1 MDYSQR
7 TTTRSGQTYK
17 SDSLTMAKRPWRKLL
32 WVHQPYPDNYVDSSF
47 LSQLKRNL
55 HVQQYSFWALSS
67 DSTVIISHVYT
78 VAIFVC
84 VFVAIYRDKYNPG
97 WFASIGS
104 FCTLVGY
111 FAWDGLGAEN
121 RTSRTAT
128 AKSAILIVSTLLG
141 LSPVLKSLTQST
153 SSDSIWAISF
163 WLFLLNV
170 FFHDYSIGSRKTF
183 PPTLSTNLA
192 IAAATVLASRLST
205 TLSVFSFLLFSIELF
220 GLFPIFSRWL
230 RSYSFVAH
238 LILTSILAI
247 VTEIGMFY
255 IGGWWALGV
264 WSVAILSAVFVAP
277 GWLIALQKYKNEIQG
292 PWDPAKPVLRSR

>member
-1 MDYSQR
+1 MDYTR
-7 TTTRSGQTYK
+7 FTTRSGQSYK
-17 SDSLTMAKRPWRKLL
+17 LDPAVMPRRPWRKLL
-32 WVHQPYPDNYVDSSF
+32 WVHQPYPDNYVDASF

-67 DSTVIISHVYT
+67 DSTVIISHVYS

-84 VFVAIYRDKYNPG
+84 VFVAIYKDKYNPA

-104 FCTLVGY
+104 ICTLVGY
-111 FAWDGLGAEN
+111 FAWDGLGEEN
-121 RTSRTAT
+121 TTSRTAT

-163 WLFLLNV
+163 WLFVLNI
-170 FFHDYSIGSRKTF
+170 FFHDYSIGSKKTF

-238 LILTSILAI
+238 LILTSILAV
-247 VTEIGMFY
+247 VTEVGMFY
-255 IGGWWALGV
+255 IGGWWALSV

>member
-1 MDYSQR
+1 MDYTR
-7 TTTRSGQTYK
+7 FTTSSGQSYIMNPAVV
-17 SDSLTMAKRPWRKLL
+17 SRRPWRKLL
-32 WVHQPYPDNYVDSSF
+32 WVRQPYPDNYVDASF

-67 DSTVIISHVYT
+67 DSTVIISHVYS
-78 VAIFVC
+78 VAILVS
-84 VFVAIYRDKYNPG
+84 VFVAIYKDKYNPA

-111 FAWDGLGAEN
+111 FAWDGLGKEN
-121 RTSRTAT
+121 TTSRTAT

-170 FFHDYSIGSRKTF
+170 FFHDYSIGSKKTF

-238 LILTSILAI
+238 LILTSILAV
-247 VTEIGMFY
+247 VTEVGMFY

-264 WSVAILSAVFVAP
+264 WSIAILSAVFVAP

>member
-1 MDYSQR
+1 MDNSQR
-7 TTTRSGQTYK
+7 TTTGQTYK
-17 SDSLTMAKRPWRKLL
+17 SDSLAMAKRPWRKLL

-84 VFVAIYRDKYNPG
+84 VFVAIYRDKYNPA

-111 FAWDGLGAEN
+111 FAWDGLGEEN
-121 RTSRTAT
+121 TTSRTAT

-153 SSDSIWAISF
+153 SSDSIWALSF

-247 VTEIGMFY
+247 VTEVGMFY